1 MPNPISPII
10 PFPALHLTCFS
21 SSAVSPGS
29 VWHRGHKFNVR
40 TARPRNNNLKEKK
53 KIGFPIN
60 EGISC
65 ESDHSQKGLLVLS
78 ELQQDQILVC
88 EWGVVH

>member
-1 MPNPISPII
+1 MLGLHGIEITIS
-10 PFPALHLTCFS
+10 
-21 SSAVSPGS
+21 
-29 VWHRGHKFNVR
+29 K
-40 TARPRNNNLKEKK
+40 KK

-78 ELQQDQILVC
+78 ELKQDQILVC
-88 EWGVVH
+88 EWGVVVH